1 VSIHLRRRLKEAEDG
16 ALMEFYGRLPQC
28 LGRPEA
34 KNDRWQLLDCRS
46 TWPGDENWR
55 QFIVFAWDGEDCR
68 RFRS

>member
-1 VSIHLRRRLKEAEDG
+1 
-16 ALMEFYGRLPQC
+16 MEFYDRLPQC

-55 QFIVFAWDGEDCR
+55 QFIAFAWDGEDCR